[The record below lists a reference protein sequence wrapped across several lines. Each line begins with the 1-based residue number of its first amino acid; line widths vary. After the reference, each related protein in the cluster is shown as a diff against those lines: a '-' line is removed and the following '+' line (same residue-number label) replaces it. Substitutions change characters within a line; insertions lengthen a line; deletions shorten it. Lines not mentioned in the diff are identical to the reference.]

1 MSYLTD
7 SSKLSGFWNARSQ
20 GLHRFWW
27 GLRYAQPMTL
37 LGTHLGRKDEY
48 LAWFNTVET
57 PVLRHPASRWS
68 FCQRPPSMVGAQA
81 FHFFGVE
88 RVLSDNRGWHW
99 RPWGENWL
107 HNLHAFDD
115 LVADGAEGR
124 FEWHE
129 KLVTNWIVANAPG
142 KGVGWRPPS
151 LSRRIVNWVKWDLD
165 KHGLNEVGRRNLVV
179 QVRFLRQRLGVSMTA
194 AYPTKAGKA
203 LLFAG
208 AFFDGAEAAAWR
220 KTGLSVL
227 RTALKPSYM
236 RARLGGGDGYRIAII
251 EDLLDVIQLDKI
263 YPGTLGRDELARSQ
277 DLVLPLLAMEGE
289 RRAAP
294 GLDGAEPVFFAEPKV
309 HALRQYAQRLGLNAP
324 A

>member
-7 SSKLSGFWNARSQ
+7 SSKLSGFWGARSQ

-48 LAWFNTVET
+48 LAWFNTVEA

-68 FCQRPPSMVGAQA
+68 FCQRTPSMVGPQA

-115 LVADGAEGR
+115 LVADGAENR

-142 KGVGWRPPS
+142 KGVGWRPHG
-151 LSRRIVNWVKWDLD
+151 LSRRIVNWIKWDLD

-208 AFFDGAEAAAWR
+208 AFFDDAEAAAWR
-220 KTGLSVL
+220 KTGQSVL

-236 RARLGGGDGYRIAII
+236 RARLG
-251 EDLLDVIQLDKI
+251 E
-263 YPGTLGRDELARSQ
+263 
-277 DLVLPLLAMEGE
+277 AM
-289 RRAAP
+289 P
-294 GLDGAEPVFFAEPKV
+294 I
-309 HALRQYAQRLGLNAP
+309 ALRSSRICWTCSSSTRSIRAYWAGTRWGARTTWCCRCWRWMANGAP
-324 A
+324 RQPWTGPNPSSSPSRKCTRCGSTRSGWA

>member
-7 SSKLSGFWNARSQ
+7 SSKFSGFWSARTQ

-37 LGTHLGRKDEY
+37 LGGRLGRKDEY

-57 PVLRHPASRWS
+57 PVLRHAAARWS
-68 FCQRPPSMVGAQA
+68 FCQRTPSMVGAQA

-115 LVADGAEGR
+115 LVADDAQGR

-142 KGVGWRPPS
+142 KGVGWRPYS
-151 LSRRIVNWVKWDLD
+151 LSRRIVNWIKWDLD
-165 KHGLNEVGRRNLVV
+165 KQGLNEVGRRNLVV
-179 QVRFLRQRLGVSMTA
+179 QVRFLRQRLGASMTA

-208 AFFDGAEAAAWR
+208 AFFDGGEAAAWR
-220 KTGLSVL
+220 RTGLSVL
-227 RTALKPSYM
+227 RTALKPGYL
-236 RARLGGGDGYRIAII
+236 RARLGASDGYRTAIV
-251 EDLLDVIQLDKI
+251 EDLLDLVQLDRV
-263 YPGTLGRDELARSQ
+263 YPGLLGRDEVGRWQELA
-277 DLVLPLLAMEGE
+277 LPLLAMDGE
-289 RRAAP
+289 RNAPAA
-294 GLDGAEPVFFAEPKV
+294 DGPEPVFFAEPKAV
-309 HALRQYAQRLGLNAP
+309 ALRQYAQRLGLTP
-324 A
+324 AA